1 MNGSTRRFLSTHST
15 WSGDCLRSLRRG
27 SYSAHTTTTTAVTL
41 NGGRWQQGHC
51 TGLGL
56 ISERVALLETIEL
69 GPTNRTLRTKASLHF
84 HSTIHTQ
91 DFMLAWQQTS
101 VAQSIVTHNTGSTS
115 AGFGWLALQSLE
127 FRGDEMESMQC
138 GRTGLRVRINATV
151 ME

>member
-27 SYSAHTTTTTAVTL
+27 SYSATTTAAVTL

-56 ISERVALLETIEL
+56 ISERVALLETIKL

-84 HSTIHTQ
+84 HGTIHTH

-101 VAQSIVTHNTGSTS
+101 VAQSVVTHNTGSTS
-115 AGFGWLALQSLE
+115 AGFGWLVLQSVE

-138 GRTGLRVRINATV
+138 GRRRTLRVRINATV